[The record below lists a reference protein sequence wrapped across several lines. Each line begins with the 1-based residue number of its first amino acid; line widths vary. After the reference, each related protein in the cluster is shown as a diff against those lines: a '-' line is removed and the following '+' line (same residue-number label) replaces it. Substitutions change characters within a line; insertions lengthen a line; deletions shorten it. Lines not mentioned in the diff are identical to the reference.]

1 MSEASRARVGG
12 ARTDRA
18 ALLPACSPLSSGRA
32 RFTRL
37 KITRESASVVH
48 EQATGTAGARTTPS
62 RHRRVAIRRIE
73 PNFHANFARR
83 DAVAPALPRGEVSM
97 GEHDSGENQKTSLRS
112 VRRAGVTCRHP
123 YGHVHVHAVISGI
136 LYVISKT
143 NGLCAIP
150 GSGSLHASVP
160 HGIRSAAHV

>member
-18 ALLPACSPLSSGRA
+18 ALLVPRFRPRA

-73 PNFHANFARR
+73 PNFQCEFRPPRRGRARAPRRGVDGRTRLRRESENVFEVCPAGGRHMPTPVWTRACACRNLRDPVCNFEKM
-83 DAVAPALPRGEVSM
+83 V
-97 GEHDSGENQKTSLRS
+97 
-112 VRRAGVTCRHP
+112 
-123 YGHVHVHAVISGI
+123 Y
-136 LYVISKT
+136 
-143 NGLCAIP
+143 AIP